1 MIIILAGLLLWKNLE
16 SLIDNRMGHF
26 LYHHLIWILY
36 KKLFLLQIFQDFIEQ
51 NKLLIYLVL
60 QLSYLQLNWF
70 FFTHF
75 QINLIKGD

>member
-26 LYHHLIWILY
+26 LYHHLIWIQY
-36 KKLFLLQIFQDFIEQ
+36 KKLSLLQIFQDFIEQ

-60 QLSYLQLNWF
+60 QLSFLQPNWF

-75 QINLIKGD
+75 QNNLIKGD